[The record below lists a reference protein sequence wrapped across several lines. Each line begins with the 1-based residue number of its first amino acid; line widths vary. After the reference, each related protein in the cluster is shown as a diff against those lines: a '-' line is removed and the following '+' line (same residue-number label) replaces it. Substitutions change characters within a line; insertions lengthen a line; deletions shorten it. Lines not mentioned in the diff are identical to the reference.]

1 MKARECWPVL
11 AKKAQDEVDAAMAV
25 VVQIRQNIEHLQSRR
40 QQLLDMYA
48 DYKRRIEDKQQQ
60 WHSMADTA
68 NHRQFMS
75 HLLQLVD
82 RIDQDLQRA
91 HHDLTQAREAQ
102 QKADQQRIKMASLM
116 EQDLHRVKVYQQKKR
131 PEAHGCFGHHLVQ
144 LEGLTQPASSQCQ

>member
-11 AKKAQDEVDAAMAV
+11 AKKAQEEVDAAMAV
-25 VVQIRQNIEHLQSRR
+25 VVQIRQNIEHLQARR
-40 QQLLDMYA
+40 QQLLAMYA
-48 DYKRRIEDKQQQ
+48 DYKRKIEDKQQQ

-91 HHDLTQAREAQ
+91 HNDLTQAREAQ

-116 EQDLHRVKVYQQKKR
+116 EQDLHRVKVYQQKKDQKHMD
-131 PEAHGCFGHHLVQ
+131 ALGITLFNLK
-144 LEGLTQPASSQCQ
+144 A

>member
-1 MKARECWPVL
+1 ML
-11 AKKAQDEVDAAMAV
+11 AKKAQEEVDAAMAV

-82 RIDQDLQRA
+82 RIDLDLQRA
-91 HHDLTQAREAQ
+91 HNDLTQAREAQ
-102 QKADQQRIKMASLM
+102 QKADQQRVKMASLM
-116 EQDLHRVKVYQQKKR
+116 EQDLHRVKVYQQKKDQKHMD
-131 PEAHGCFGHHLVQ
+131 ALGITLFNLK
-144 LEGLTQPASSQCQ
+144 A

>member
-60 WHSMADTA
+60 WHSMADSA

-91 HHDLTQAREAQ
+91 HNDLTQAREAQ

-116 EQDLHRVKVYQQKKR
+116 EQDLHRVKVYQQKKDQKHMD
-131 PEAHGCFGHHLVQ
+131 ALGITLFNLK
-144 LEGLTQPASSQCQ
+144 A

>member
-82 RIDQDLQRA
+82 RIDLDLQRA
-91 HHDLTQAREAQ
+91 HNDLTQAREAQ
-102 QKADQQRIKMASLM
+102 QKADQQRVKMASLM
-116 EQDLHRVKVYQQKKR
+116 EQDLHRVKVYQQKKDQKHMD
-131 PEAHGCFGHHLVQ
+131 ALGITLFNLK
-144 LEGLTQPASSQCQ
+144 A

>member
-91 HHDLTQAREAQ
+91 HNDLTQAREAQ

-116 EQDLHRVKVYQQKKR
+116 EQDLHRVKVYQQKKDQKHMDSLGITMFNLK
-131 PEAHGCFGHHLVQ
+131 A
-144 LEGLTQPASSQCQ
+144 

>member
-91 HHDLTQAREAQ
+91 HNDLTQAREAQ

-116 EQDLHRVKVYQQKKR
+116 EQDLHRVKVYQQKKDQKHMD
-131 PEAHGCFGHHLVQ
+131 ALGITLFNLK
-144 LEGLTQPASSQCQ
+144 A

>member
-60 WHSMADTA
+60 WHSMADTV

-91 HHDLTQAREAQ
+91 HNDLTQAREAQ

-116 EQDLHRVKVYQQKKR
+116 EQDLHRVKVYQQKKDQKHMD
-131 PEAHGCFGHHLVQ
+131 ALGITLFNLK
-144 LEGLTQPASSQCQ
+144 A

>member
-11 AKKAQDEVDAAMAV
+11 AKKAQDEVDAALAV

-91 HHDLTQAREAQ
+91 HNDLTQAREAQ

-116 EQDLHRVKVYQQKKR
+116 EQDLHRVKVYQQKKDQKHMD
-131 PEAHGCFGHHLVQ
+131 ALGITLFNLK
-144 LEGLTQPASSQCQ
+144 A

>member
-82 RIDQDLQRA
+82 RIDLDLQRA
-91 HHDLTQAREAQ
+91 HNDLTQAREAQ

-116 EQDLHRVKVYQQKKR
+116 EQDLHRVKVYQQKKDQKHMD
-131 PEAHGCFGHHLVQ
+131 ALGITLFNLK
-144 LEGLTQPASSQCQ
+144 A

>member
-1 MKARECWPVL
+1 VL

-91 HHDLTQAREAQ
+91 HNDLTQAREAQ

-116 EQDLHRVKVYQQKKR
+116 EQDLHRVKVYQQKKDQKHMD
-131 PEAHGCFGHHLVQ
+131 ALGITLFNLK
-144 LEGLTQPASSQCQ
+144 A

>member
-11 AKKAQDEVDAAMAV
+11 AKKAQDEVDAALAV

-82 RIDQDLQRA
+82 RIDLDLQRA
-91 HHDLTQAREAQ
+91 HNDLTQAREAQ
-102 QKADQQRIKMASLM
+102 QKADQQRVKMASLM
-116 EQDLHRVKVYQQKKR
+116 EQDLHRVKVYQQKKDQKHMD
-131 PEAHGCFGHHLVQ
+131 ALGITLFNLK
-144 LEGLTQPASSQCQ
+144 A

>member
-25 VVQIRQNIEHLQSRR
+25 VIQIRQNIEHLQSRR

-102 QKADQQRIKMASLM
+102 QKADQQRIKMASLL
-116 EQDLHRVKVYQQKKR
+116 EQDLHRVKVYQQKKDQKHMD
-131 PEAHGCFGHHLVQ
+131 ALGITLFNLK
-144 LEGLTQPASSQCQ
+144 A

>member
-1 MKARECWPVL
+1 
-11 AKKAQDEVDAAMAV
+11 VDAALAV

-91 HHDLTQAREAQ
+91 HNDLTQAREAQ
-102 QKADQQRIKMASLM
+102 QKADQQRVKMASLM
-116 EQDLHRVKVYQQKKR
+116 EQDLHRVKVYQQKKDQKHMD
-131 PEAHGCFGHHLVQ
+131 ALGITLFNLK
-144 LEGLTQPASSQCQ
+144 A

>member
-68 NHRQFMS
+68 NHRQFMA

-91 HHDLTQAREAQ
+91 HNDLTQAREAQ

-116 EQDLHRVKVYQQKKR
+116 EQDLHRVKVYQQKKDQKHMD
-131 PEAHGCFGHHLVQ
+131 ALGITLFNLK
-144 LEGLTQPASSQCQ
+144 A

>member
-60 WHSMADTA
+60 WHPMADTA

-91 HHDLTQAREAQ
+91 HNDLTQAREAQ

-116 EQDLHRVKVYQQKKR
+116 EQDLHRVKVYQQKKDQKHMD
-131 PEAHGCFGHHLVQ
+131 ALGITLFNLK
-144 LEGLTQPASSQCQ
+144 A

>member
-11 AKKAQDEVDAAMAV
+11 AKKAQDEVDAALAV
-25 VVQIRQNIEHLQSRR
+25 VVQIRQNIEHLQFRR

-82 RIDQDLQRA
+82 RIDLDLQRA
-91 HHDLTQAREAQ
+91 HNDLTQAREAQ
-102 QKADQQRIKMASLM
+102 QKADQQRVKMASLM
-116 EQDLHRVKVYQQKKR
+116 EQDLHRVKVYQQKKDQKHMD
-131 PEAHGCFGHHLVQ
+131 ALGITLFNLK
-144 LEGLTQPASSQCQ
+144 A

>member
-91 HHDLTQAREAQ
+91 HNDLTQAREAQ
-102 QKADQQRIKMASLM
+102 QKADQQRVKMASLM
-116 EQDLHRVKVYQQKKR
+116 EQDLHRVKVYQQKKDQKHMD
-131 PEAHGCFGHHLVQ
+131 ALGITLFNLK
-144 LEGLTQPASSQCQ
+144 A

>member
-91 HHDLTQAREAQ
+91 HNDLTQAREAQ

-116 EQDLHRVKVYQQKKR
+116 EQDLHRVKVYQQKK
-131 PEAHGCFGHHLVQ
+131 EQKHMDALGITLFNLK
-144 LEGLTQPASSQCQ
+144 A

>member
-11 AKKAQDEVDAAMAV
+11 AKKAQDEVDAALAV

-91 HHDLTQAREAQ
+91 HNDLTQAREAQ
-102 QKADQQRIKMASLM
+102 QKADQQRVKMASLM
-116 EQDLHRVKVYQQKKR
+116 EQDLHRVKVYQQKKDQKHMD
-131 PEAHGCFGHHLVQ
+131 ALGITLFNLK
-144 LEGLTQPASSQCQ
+144 A

>member
-11 AKKAQDEVDAAMAV
+11 AKKAQEEVDAAMAV

-40 QQLLDMYA
+40 QLLLDMYA

-82 RIDQDLQRA
+82 RIDLDLQRA
-91 HHDLTQAREAQ
+91 HNDLTQAREAQ
-102 QKADQQRIKMASLM
+102 QKADQQRVKMASLM
-116 EQDLHRVKVYQQKKR
+116 EQDLHRVKVYQQKKDQKHMD
-131 PEAHGCFGHHLVQ
+131 ALGITLFNLK
-144 LEGLTQPASSQCQ
+144 A

>member
-11 AKKAQDEVDAAMAV
+11 AKKAQEEVDAAMAV

-82 RIDQDLQRA
+82 RIDLDLQRA
-91 HHDLTQAREAQ
+91 HNDLTQAREAQ

-116 EQDLHRVKVYQQKKR
+116 EQDLHRVKVYQQKKDQKHMD
-131 PEAHGCFGHHLVQ
+131 ALGITLFNLK
-144 LEGLTQPASSQCQ
+144 A

>member
-1 MKARECWPVL
+1 ML

-102 QKADQQRIKMASLM
+102 QKADQQRIKMASLL
-116 EQDLHRVKVYQQKKR
+116 EQDLHRVKVYQQKKDQKHMD
-131 PEAHGCFGHHLVQ
+131 ALGITLFNLK
-144 LEGLTQPASSQCQ
+144 A